1 LAGLLPFEWAQFEF
15 YAPGLLAV
23 LLVAPV
29 FALLGCMVVNNQMAF
44 FSEALGHAAL
54 TGIALGALAGL
65 ADPLWAMILF
75 AAALTLALAGLRR
88 RSAASMDTLIGLVMA
103 CAVALGVALLSRGG
117 GFNKYSR
124 YLVGDI
130 LTITPP
136 EIGRMALMAGPCG
149 CVWLVFFNRSSWSCL
164 VVLGAQPRIR
174 AGRIET
180 AFALVVALVV
190 TISIQWVGLL

>member
-1 LAGLLPFEWAQFEF
+1 MTLWHQLAGLLPFEWAQFEF
-15 YAPGLLAV
+15 MRQALLAV

-117 GFNKYSR
+117 GFNK
-124 YLVGDI
+124 
-130 LTITPP
+130 
-136 EIGRMALMAGPCG
+136 
-149 CVWLVFFNRSSWSCL
+149 
-164 VVLGAQPRIR
+164 
-174 AGRIET
+174 
-180 AFALVVALVV
+180 
-190 TISIQWVGLL
+190 